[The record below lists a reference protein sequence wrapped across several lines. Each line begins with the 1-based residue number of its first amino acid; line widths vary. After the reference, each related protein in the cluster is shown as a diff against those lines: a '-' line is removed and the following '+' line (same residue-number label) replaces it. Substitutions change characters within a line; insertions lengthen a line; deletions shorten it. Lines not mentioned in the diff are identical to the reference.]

1 MVIIFIGDQAG
12 WEIALRRL
20 PFCHFHQPTFTDGAH
35 AVDVTLKRR
44 PTVKDVDI
52 VTVAKTFFLQHRAGR
67 RGLRMYLTDD
77 VLGFLG

>member
-12 WEIALRRL
+12 RKIALRRL

-35 AVDVTLKRR
+35 AVDVTLKRW
-44 PTVKDVDI
+44 PAVEDVDI
-52 VTVAKTFFLQHRAGR
+52 VAVTKTFFLQHRAGR